1 MDTLTTE
8 VKKELKVEE
17 KKKEINPFSGK
28 SFLSGLSNAAN
39 TLSVS

>member
-17 KKKEINPFSGK
+17 KKEEFNPFTGK
-28 SFLSGLSNAAN
+28 SFLSGL
-39 TLSVS
+39 